1 MAKILGIAKL
11 SSKAQ
16 ITIPK
21 EVREVMGLNV
31 KDKILFIQENEKI
44 VIKKA

>member
-1 MAKILGIAKL
+1 MSKILGIAKL

-21 EVREVMGLNV
+21 EVREALALNP
-31 KDKILFIQENEKI
+31 KDKVLFIQEDGK
-44 VIKKA
+44 VIIQKA

>member
-1 MAKILGIAKL
+1 MTKILGIAKL

-21 EVREVMGLNV
+21 EVREIMGLNA
-31 KDKILFIQENEKI
+31 KDKILFIQEDEKI
-44 VIKKA
+44 IIRKA